1 MDEVIIEKQE
11 YLLFDKYKL
20 NTNRNITRYE
30 YISNVPLKVSKREPD
45 MRVCKCG
52 AHLITLAYIFD
63 NNIFRSRTLL
73 GRKCPCCG
81 HNYFTL
87 KTIALCEE
95 AFTIVEYTDLEENI
109 GKEVQVD
116 MYEVKRGDIY
126 FADLTGIEH
135 HCGSEQTGWR
145 PVMIVQNDVG
155 NYYSTTTIIATI
167 TSKIKGSQPTHVY
180 LESGILDKDSIVC
193 LEQLKTID
201 KQRLGRFICNVG
213 DSIMERVNGAIQ
225 ISLGI
230 NNNIDKGV
238 GNKEMKSIFD
248 RISEFRKKKATKKC
262 NAEEDT
268 DIEIDESAVESFD
281 VESMQKMK
289 ATDAMSSTLATNRN
303 IESLMG
309 QMDETFSQRL
319 LRLIDERGMT
329 DSEAYNKA
337 YVDRRHFS
345 KIRKD
350 VNYTPNKKTVL
361 AFAIALELSIDEAK
375 DLLNS
380 AGFAFSRSSKT
391 DIIVAYFLQNKI
403 YDMFEINE
411 ILDAYGQP
419 IFE

>member
-1 MDEVIIEKQE
+1 MEIERLGENKIRCALSEEEIREMGYNIDEIIGNTEVTQEFMRAVVELVEEQGNISMQNISPVVKAELLQDHSMAITFGGDSEMSFKNLVDTVGQLMNQLAPEKLSEFRQMNKEEKQSAIDDFLE
-11 YLLFDKYKL
+11 KYKAKHSQDAKKTETEDA
-20 NTNRNITRYE
+20 NGTEQKEDNEIFET
-30 YISNVPLKVSKREPD
+30 SVPFSLEFSSLDEMLRLIRLAPFTEKMPTSSLYKFQQKYYLVMDLIHFSREELRP
-45 MRVCKCG
+45 
-52 AHLITLAYIFD
+52 F
-63 NNIFRSRTLL
+63 
-73 GRKCPCCG
+73 
-81 HNYFTL
+81 
-87 KTIALCEE
+87 

-238 GNKEMKSIFD
+238 GN
-248 RISEFRKKKATKKC
+248 
-262 NAEEDT
+262 
-268 DIEIDESAVESFD
+268 
-281 VESMQKMK
+281 
-289 ATDAMSSTLATNRN
+289 
-303 IESLMG
+303 
-309 QMDETFSQRL
+309 
-319 LRLIDERGMT
+319 ERP
-329 DSEAYNKA
+329 
-337 YVDRRHFS
+337 
-345 KIRKD
+345 KI
-350 VNYTPNKKTVL
+350 
-361 AFAIALELSIDEAK
+361 I
-375 DLLNS
+375 
-380 AGFAFSRSSKT
+380 
-391 DIIVAYFLQNKI
+391 
-403 YDMFEINE
+403 
-411 ILDAYGQP
+411 
-419 IFE
+419 

>member
-155 NYYSTTTIIATI
+155 NYYSTIANVRKMNDGI
-167 TSKIKGSQPTHVY
+167 DVMFHDKVNLKARDSQT
-180 LESGILDKDSIVC
+180 DKNLVRYFE
-193 LEQLKTID
+193 LLGKEKID
-201 KQRLGRFICNVG
+201 KKKYPDLFFCNCNLGYRRDKYSGNMTRKILANDAAEIKSLIDIIEPENIICLGLDTSV
-213 DSIMERVNGAIQ
+213 VVIQ
-225 ISLGI
+225 TL
-230 NNNIDKGV
+230 IDK
-238 GNKEMKSIFD
+238 KFS
-248 RISEFRKKKATKKC
+248 C
-262 NAEEDT
+262 NRLPELMRTGEPYIYGETHIYPVAHPGYWGTRTRGEDNVIA
-268 DIEIDESAVESFD
+268 DW
-281 VESMQKMK
+281 M
-289 ATDAMSSTLATNRN
+289 R
-303 IESLMG
+303 
-309 QMDETFSQRL
+309 
-319 LRLIDERGMT
+319 
-329 DSEAYNKA
+329 
-337 YVDRRHFS
+337 
-345 KIRKD
+345 IRK
-350 VNYTPNKKTVL
+350 
-361 AFAIALELSIDEAK
+361 
-375 DLLNS
+375 
-380 AGFAFSRSSKT
+380 
-391 DIIVAYFLQNKI
+391 
-403 YDMFEINE
+403 
-411 ILDAYGQP
+411 
-419 IFE
+419 